1 MAEIIKA
8 FLARWK
14 KHCKRQL
21 YCERCDIYGACP
33 MCGEIYSASE
43 LTEDMIDRMV
53 ETIEE
58 TED

>member
-1 MAEIIKA
+1 MDEIKS

-14 KHCKRQL
+14 KHCKKQL

-53 ETIEE
+53 EMIEE

>member
-1 MAEIIKA
+1 MDEIKE

-43 LTEDMIDRMV
+43 LTENMIDRMV

-58 TED
+58 TEE

>member
-1 MAEIIKA
+1 MDEIKA

-21 YCERCDIYGACP
+21 YCQRCDIYGSCP

>member
-1 MAEIIKA
+1 MDEIKA
-8 FLARWK
+8 FLGKWR
-14 KHCKRQL
+14 KHCKKQL
-21 YCERCDIYGACP
+21 YCQRCDICGACP

-43 LTEDMIDRMV
+43 LKEDMIDRMV

>member
-1 MAEIIKA
+1 MNEIIKA
-8 FLARWK
+8 FLGKWRKLCK
-14 KHCKRQL
+14 KQL
-21 YCERCDIYGACP
+21 YCQRCDIYGACP

-53 ETIEE
+53 ETINE